1 MYLPWEYFS
10 LFVFGSNVWSV
21 IILFVVIWLEKC
33 CKCIYGNMQCLCCY
47 MVICDRGIMGNGAGA
62 ICLFVNR
69 TGSHD
74 THHHA
79 TWGNCKRG
87 DLFFSVLF
95 YIFFPRICS
104 CNIEDTHT
112 HAHVDSVCECSL
124 NAQMFSGHAHE
135 ILWLTIERL
144 CFHDHKVIRTNAN

>member
-112 HAHVDSVCECSL
+112 HMHTLTVCVWMQFKCTDVFWTCTRNL
-124 NAQMFSGHAHE
+124 VTHHRKTLFS
-135 ILWLTIERL
+135 WP
-144 CFHDHKVIRTNAN
+144 